1 MATSMAR
8 TKEWD
13 NLRQPCSYG
22 TGPGWCDGWLF
33 HANKRAAVHGHPG
46 LNVVNK
52 IIDTPATF
60 NVFEYTFQKVMGT
73 PTDLISLDC

>member
-1 MATSMAR
+1 MATALSGRPASS
-8 TKEWD
+8 
-13 NLRQPCSYG
+13 PCSYG
-22 TGPGWCDGWLF
+22 TGPGWCDGRIL

-60 NVFEYTFQKVMGT
+60 NVIE
-73 PTDLISLDC
+73 